1 MAQSDVVVEVEQAKE
16 ADENVEEHASILTR
30 LKNFYMKNF
39 LQMGILFAV
48 IIGIFL
54 PQPAVYISKRIPVT
68 KICIIVVFFT
78 VGLRLRLVEAK
89 SAVKAYKDVLVGVVL
104 VLFVGPIVGTNVLN
118 QVPYFGSLI
127 DEQALKNSSNN
138 TTAETSV
145 LGPEEFRLGLQ
156 IYSMCPSP
164 PATSLI
170 LVSNLNMCITRE
182 KGSRHENSFTEYH

>member
-16 ADENVEEHASILTR
+16 ADENVEEQASILTQ
-30 LKNFYMKNF
+30 LKNFCMKNF
-39 LQMGILFAV
+39 LPMGILFGV

-54 PQPAVYISKRIPVT
+54 PQPAVYVSKRIPVT
-68 KICIIVVFFT
+68 KICIIVLFFT

-127 DEQALKNSSNN
+127 GEQALKNSSNN
-138 TTAETSV
+138 ITAETSV

-156 IYSMCPSP
+156 IYSMCPSA
-164 PATSLI
+164 PASSLV
-170 LVSNLNMCITRE
+170 LVSNLTMCITRE
-182 KGSRHENSFTEYH
+182 KGSHHENSFTEYH

>member
-16 ADENVEEHASILTR
+16 ADENVEEQASILTQ
-30 LKNFYMKNF
+30 LKNFCMKNF
-39 LQMGILFAV
+39 LPMGILFGV
-48 IIGIFL
+48 IIGILL
-54 PQPAVYISKRIPVT
+54 PQPAVYVSKRIPVT
-68 KICIIVVFFT
+68 KICIIVLFFT

-127 DEQALKNSSNN
+127 GEQALKNSSNN
-138 TTAETSV
+138 ITAETSV

-156 IYSMCPSP
+156 IYSMCPSA
-164 PATSLI
+164 PASSLV
-170 LVSNLNMCITRE
+170 LVSNLTMCITRE
-182 KGSRHENSFTEYH
+182 KGSHHENSFTEYH

>member
-16 ADENVEEHASILTR
+16 ADENVEEQASILTR

-39 LQMGILFAV
+39 LPMGILFGV
-48 IIGIFL
+48 IIGILL
-54 PQPAVYISKRIPVT
+54 PQPAVYVSKRIPVT

-127 DEQALKNSSNN
+127 GEQALKNSSNN
-138 TTAETSV
+138 ITAETSV

-156 IYSMCPSP
+156 IYSMCPSA
-164 PATSLI
+164 PASSLV
-170 LVSNLNMCITRE
+170 LVSNLTMCITRE
-182 KGSRHENSFTEYH
+182 KGSHHENSFTEYH

>member
-30 LKNFYMKNF
+30 LKNFCMKNF
-39 LQMGILFAV
+39 LPMGILFAV

-54 PQPAVYISKRIPVT
+54 PQPAVYVSKRIPVT
-68 KICIIVVFFT
+68 KICIIVLFFT

-138 TTAETSV
+138 ITAETSV

-156 IYSMCPSP
+156 IYSMCPSAP
-164 PATSLI
+164 
-170 LVSNLNMCITRE
+170 LVRS
-182 KGSRHENSFTEYH
+182 SW